1 VIHLDELLTTAVVLL
16 GASAVGIA
24 LFHRAGFGSVLGLL
38 ATGVV
43 LGPHT
48 PGPVVDIEQ
57 LAAAAELGVVFLLF
71 VIGLELEPRRLW
83 AMRRALFGL
92 GTLQVVITGPALAA
106 IGLAV
111 GWPGPAAF
119 VLGLGLAMSSTAF
132 VLQLLTEREKLASE
146 HGRAAFAILLLQDIA
161 VVPLLA
167 MVPLLAAG
175 SADPGVA

>member
-1 VIHLDELLTTAVVLL
+1 MCPQVNSPEAATEWANAMHYGT
-16 GASAVGIA
+16 GRGIA

-38 ATGVV
+38 ATGAV

-57 LAAAAELGVVFLLF
+57 LTAAAELGVVFLLF

-92 GTLQVVITGPALAA
+92 GTLQVVITGLALAA

-111 GWPGPAAF
+111 G
-119 VLGLGLAMSSTAF
+119 LD
-132 VLQLLTEREKLASE
+132 ER
-146 HGRAAFAILLLQDIA
+146 GFA
-161 VVPLLA
+161 VT
-167 MVPLLAAG
+167 
-175 SADPGVA
+175 